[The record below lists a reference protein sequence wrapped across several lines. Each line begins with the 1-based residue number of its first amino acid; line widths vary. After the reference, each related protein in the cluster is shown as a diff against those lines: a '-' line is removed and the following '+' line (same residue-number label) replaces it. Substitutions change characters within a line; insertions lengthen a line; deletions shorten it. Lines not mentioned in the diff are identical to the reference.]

1 MAAPKPQPKRILAWL
16 DPGQVELVR
25 AVAEHAHLEIVGA
38 GSPTKAQAGAAA
50 TALGCL
56 SLADLRS
63 ALTEGEADA
72 VLIAAP
78 GDFGRAD
85 AASDVPALLAA
96 RARGVKVATLEP
108 FPTSAIDLAT
118 RGWTDASAGV
128 APASVARLVPLPR
141 HTRPFRDAA
150 ELIPDLGTIRCV
162 GIESLGGPSEGSLA
176 ARLAGAIDTVLLL
189 MGEPELVDAACVSP
203 LQGQGVHALP
213 GETLTDLHGDVSA
226 SVRFA
231 DGRAAS
237 ILASSHAS
245 RWNFTCTI
253 LSERGRLRLYDDG
266 FELLAPTG
274 VKLDEARHRRTRGHV
289 GTGGT
294 AARALPGLGNAA
306 PEGAAHPSPHAVAA
320 IADALSR
327 LLDQHIPDTGPPD
340 WPGILCLAQATLLSA
355 RTGQPESPTT
365 FRTMVGR
372 L

>member
-1 MAAPKPQPKRILAWL
+1 MAAPRPQPKRILAWL
-16 DPGQVELVR
+16 DPGQADLVR
-25 AVAEHAHLEIVGA
+25 AVAEHAHIEIVGA
-38 GSPTKAQAGAAA
+38 GSPAKAQAGAAA
-50 TALGCL
+50 TALGCP

-72 VLIAAP
+72 VFIAAP

-85 AASDVPALLAA
+85 AASDAPALLAA

-118 RGWTDASAGV
+118 RGWTDTSAGV

-141 HTRPFRDAA
+141 HTRPFRDAT

-162 GIESLGGPSEGSLA
+162 GIESLGGHNEGSLA

-226 SVRFA
+226 SLRFA

-253 LSERGRLRLYDDG
+253 LSERGRLRVYDDG
-266 FELLAPTG
+266 FELLSPTG
-274 VKLDEARHRRTRGHV
+274 VKLDEARHRRTRGHAS
-289 GTGGT
+289 T
-294 AARALPGLGNAA
+294 APGRALPGLANAEPLGA
-306 PEGAAHPSPHAVAA
+306 PHPSPHAVAA
-320 IADALSR
+320 MADALSR

-340 WPGILCLAQATLLSA
+340 WTGILCLAQATLLSA